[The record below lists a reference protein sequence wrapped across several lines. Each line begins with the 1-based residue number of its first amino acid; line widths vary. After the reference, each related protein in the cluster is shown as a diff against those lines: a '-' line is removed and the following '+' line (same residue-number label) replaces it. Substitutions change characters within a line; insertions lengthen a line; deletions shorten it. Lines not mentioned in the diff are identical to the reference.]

1 MHKKLLIILAN
12 SDPEE
17 FSVPLFRAMV
27 AAAMLHQVEVVFIG
41 RSAVLAVTDHAE
53 NVILNV
59 QDQCT
64 AYDVIR
70 LACRAGVVF
79 KACSPTLEMWRR
91 ELLAEIDKRW
101 APLTLS
107 RKP

>member
-1 MHKKLLIILAN
+1 MRKKLLIILAN

-27 AAAMLHQVEVVFIG
+27 AAALSRQVEVIFIG
-41 RSAVLAVTDHAE
+41 RSAVLAVRDHAE

-59 QDQCT
+59 QDHRT
-64 AYDVIR
+64 VYDVIR

-79 KACSPTLEMWRR
+79 KAWSPALEMWGR
-91 ELLAEIDKRW
+91 EQLAEIDKR
-101 APLTLS
+101 
-107 RKP
+107 